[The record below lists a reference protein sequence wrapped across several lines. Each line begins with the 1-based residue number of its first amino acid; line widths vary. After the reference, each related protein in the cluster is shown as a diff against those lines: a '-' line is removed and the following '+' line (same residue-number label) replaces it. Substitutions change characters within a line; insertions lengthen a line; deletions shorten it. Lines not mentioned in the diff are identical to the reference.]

1 MSNAT
6 DKQKKIAK
14 MLKRHEE
21 FYDPKNG
28 VSLINDFL
36 QLSKI
41 LEELRES
48 ENMKVFNALYAL
60 IEKSLNDEIVISER
74 GNRISKLQRGQ
85 LQPKGTGHKNLH
97 GLKKEIEATQKS
109 KK

>member
-1 MSNAT
+1 
-6 DKQKKIAK
+6 

-21 FYDPKNG
+21 FYDPKSG
-28 VSLINDFL
+28 VGLINDFL

-48 ENMKVFNALYAL
+48 ENIKAFNVMYAL
-60 IEKSLNDEIVISER
+60 IEKNLNDEIVISER
-74 GNRISKLQRGQ
+74 GKRISKLQKGQ

-109 KK
+109 KNK

>member
-1 MSNAT
+1 MSN

-21 FYDPKNG
+21 FYDQKSA

-36 QLSKI
+36 QLSKL

-48 ENMKVFNALYAL
+48 KNTKVFNAMYAL
-60 IEKSLNDEIVISER
+60 IEKSLNDDIIISER
-74 GNRISKLQRGQ
+74 GNRISKLQKGQ
-85 LQPKGTGHKNLH
+85 VQPKGTGHKNLH
-97 GLKKEIEATQKS
+97 GLNK
-109 KK
+109 